1 MENQT
6 LTLSYQN
13 EDDRA
18 YGLAGMAI
26 SLAALDALDSVTGV
40 DMDSDGP
47 MVSFAH
53 SYYFCGSPSISPKAT
68 WHNLVNNF
76 RITTSMVV
84 ANVMSRSMVRLG
96 TNIPAD
102 ILDTLRDNVCLEGEQ
117 TCSLEKDEA
126 RQFFDS
132 ALSYSRR
139 IFQNPRLHPQIR
151 EFASTLSRRRSL
163 SGLELIDELHRLQF
177 I

>member
-1 MENQT
+1 MEI
-6 LTLSYQN
+6 TLSYQN

-26 SLAALDALDSVTGV
+26 ALAAMDALDRVSSV
-40 DMDSDGP
+40 DIDAEGP

-53 SYYFCGSPSISPKAT
+53 SYYFNGSPSISPKTT
-68 WHNLVNNF
+68 WHNLVKNF
-76 RITTSMVV
+76 QITTNMVV
-84 ANVMSRSMVRLG
+84 SNVMSRCVVRMQQSVPSHIM
-96 TNIPAD
+96 TK
-102 ILDTLRDNVCLEGEQ
+102 LRDNVCTEGEE
-117 TCSLEKDEA
+117 TCALEKDES
-126 RQFFDS
+126 QQLFDN
-132 ALSYSRR
+132 AVAYSRR
-139 IFQNPRLHPQIR
+139 IFHNPRLHPQIR